1 LSLALI
7 ALGLGAQALQAQND
21 TDDGG
26 LGLASAYAEIV
37 EADKPV
43 AWWRFEEEQGER
55 GTGRLN
61 GTELLPAEI
70 AGPAKLGQPGPR
82 PPKFPRM
89 TTDNRGLS
97 LEQPASLRYS
107 DPGAESPFDFKTG
120 DMITLEA
127 WVRPAKLADGQ
138 QVYVIGKGRTGN
150 QGFAADNQNWSLRLA
165 GKEGTCR
172 LSFLFRDADN
182 KNGADDWHRWTSD
195 AGFGAS
201 GDNGAGWHHIAVSY
215 TFGKGDSLRGYVDGR
230 PTKGVWDY
238 GGQTDEAPVVDDDQ
252 VWIGSA
258 LGNNAGNSFL
268 GSLDEIAIYRT
279 ALSAERIAARWQVV
293 QPKPYVTNV
302 EIPPGKVLVEVLEG
316 LPDDWNW
323 NFVPPQP
330 SERYAQQ
337 DLAFVELPKKYNA
350 HGVIDDRSSPFVL
363 WATSDLALPAG
374 KHRLLLRSR
383 SAARLYIDGKLAID
397 NPFSAGKTDGHN
409 PWDPVESKISPRIR
423 PLQPGDQEQAAE
435 IEFTGKPVRLRLELF
450 VGGKKRRPEVGETSV
465 AIAPAGSDDFWVLG
479 HIAPTSGRGETQQ
492 PSATANATAS
502 SGRDGSHR
510 TPTTGQ
516 GFATFPLTDE
526 GWLAWERDCR
536 AELVSINQQRRAAAS
551 ADYATY
557 WQRRHDWAR
566 AHVGQAPRL
575 PDVGQASSLPKMDA
589 IDALIH
595 QMLEAASIPPAPLT
609 DDASFLRR
617 LYLDVIGVP
626 PSAEQVTAFITNSAE
641 DKRSRLIDELL
652 QHPGWADNWVGYWQ
666 DALAENPNIVNPTL
680 NNTGPF
686 RWWLYEALLD
696 NKPIDRFATE
706 LILMEGSQRY
716 GGTAGFGVATENDAP
731 LAAKAQN
738 LGLAF
743 LAFDMRC
750 ARCHDAP
757 QHDFK
762 QEDLFNLAA
771 MLHRGEQTLPKTST
785 IPGDDQALASLIV
798 KVSLK
803 PGQKIQPRWPFE
815 AFFSGELPR
824 DLLFDP
830 SDEREELAFRFTSPQ
845 NPRFAK
851 VIVNRLWQRYFG
863 RGIVEPIDDWETA
876 RPANPELLDWLARE
890 LMTHDYDLKHI
901 ARLILNSQAYQR
913 VPTTDPD
920 RARLFAAPLRRRM
933 TAEQVLD
940 SLLAAAG
947 KEMHVEDLNIDVE
960 GTRLETSSISL
971 GRPARAWQFT
981 SMSNERDRPS
991 LSLPAAQ
998 TAVNVLEAFG
1008 WRSSRQDPLSVRDK
1022 EPTVLQPAILAN
1034 GVVARRAAQLS
1045 EDSALTR
1052 LALAAET
1059 PGEFVDA
1066 AFRQIFSRQPI
1077 AAERDLF
1084 VELLAGGFSERKTG
1098 AAPGPVPSWPK
1109 RDGVS
1114 WSNHLQSK
1122 SNEIRLAW
1130 QKEVEKG
1137 DPPTTQLAADW
1148 RERAEDLAWTL
1159 FNSPEFVWIP

>member
-1 LSLALI
+1 MRGMWLNFPPKSRLRWLLGQLVAFLWIGLPVLAFGQGQP
-7 ALGLGAQALQAQND
+7 AAQND
-21 TDDGG
+21 TDENRGSG
-26 LGLASAYAEIV
+26 ASAYAEIV
-37 EADKPV
+37 EADTPV
-43 AWWRFEEEQGER
+43 AWWRFEDER
-55 GTGRLN
+55 GAGRLN
-61 GTELLPAEI
+61 GTELLPAEV
-70 AGPAKLGQPGPR
+70 AGPARLGEPGPR
-82 PPKFPRM
+82 PARFPRM
-89 TTDNRGLS
+89 SPDNRALA
-97 LEQPASLRYS
+97 LEKPASLRYN
-107 DPGAESPFDFKTG
+107 DPGAESPFDFKSG
-120 DMITLEA
+120 DTITLEA
-127 WVRPAKLADGQ
+127 WVRPAKLADGR

-150 QGFAADNQNWSLRLA
+150 QGVAAHNQNWALRLA
-165 GKEGTCR
+165 GKDGTCR

-195 AGFGAS
+195 AGFAAG
-201 GDNGAGWHHIAVSY
+201 GDNAAGWHYVAVSY
-215 TFGKGDSLRGYVDGR
+215 TFGKGDSLRGYVDGQ

-238 GGQTDEAPVVDDDQ
+238 GGQTGEAPVVDDDQ

-258 LGNNAGNSFL
+258 LGNNTGNSFQ
-268 GSLDEIAIYRT
+268 GSLDEIALYRT

-293 QPKPYVTNV
+293 QPKPYVTSV

-316 LPDDWNW
+316 LPDDWSW
-323 NFVPPQP
+323 NFVPPTP
-330 SERYAQQ
+330 SERYPQQ

-363 WATSDLALPAG
+363 WATTDVTLPPG

-383 SAARLYIDGKLAID
+383 SAARLYVDGKLAID
-397 NPFSAGKTDGHN
+397 NPFPAGKTDGHN

-423 PLQPGDQEQAAE
+423 ALQPGDQEQAVE
-435 IEFTGKPVRLRLELF
+435 IEFAGQPVRLKLELF

-465 AIAPAGSDDFWVLG
+465 AIAPVGNDEFWVVG
-479 HIAPTSGRGETQQ
+479 HALAGATTDRGD
-492 PSATANATAS
+492 AV
-502 SGRDGSHR
+502 
-510 TPTTGQ
+510 
-516 GFATFPLTDE
+516 FPLTDD
-526 GWLAWERDCR
+526 GWLAWERSRR
-536 AELVSINQQRRAAAS
+536 AELVGINQQRRAAAS
-551 ADYATY
+551 ADYAAY

-566 AHVGQAPRL
+566 EQ
-575 PDVGQASSLPKMDA
+575 VGQASLLPERDS
-589 IDALIH
+589 IDRLI
-595 QMLEAASIPPAPLT
+595 QPKLDAASAQPAPLA

-617 LYLDVIGVP
+617 LYLDVLGIP
-626 PSAEQVTAFITNSAE
+626 PSAEQVAAFIANSAQ

-666 DALAENPNIVNPTL
+666 DVLAENPNIVNPTL

-706 LILMEGSQRY
+706 LMLMEGSQRY
-716 GGTAGFGVATENDAP
+716 GGTAGFAVATENDAP

-803 PGQKIQPRWPFE
+803 PGQKIPPRWPFE

-830 SDEREELAFRFTSPQ
+830 SDKREELAFRFTSPQ

-863 RGIVEPIDDWETA
+863 RGIVEPIDDWESA
-876 RPANPELLDWLARE
+876 QPANPELLDWLARE

-901 ARLILNSQAYQR
+901 ARLILNSRAYQR
-913 VPTTDPD
+913 VPTSDAD
-920 RARLFAAPLRRRM
+920 LARLFAAPMRRRM

-947 KEMHVEDLNIDVE
+947 KELHVEELNVDVE

-1008 WRSSRQDPLSVRDK
+1008 WRSSRQDPLSVREK

-1052 LALAAET
+1052 LALTAET
-1059 PGEFVDA
+1059 PAEFVEVA
-1066 AFRQIFSRQPI
+1066 YRQILSRQPT
-1077 AAERDLF
+1077 AEERDLF
-1084 VELLAGGFSERKTG
+1084 VELLASGFSERKTG
-1098 AAPGPVPSWPK
+1098 AAPGPVPGWPK

-1130 QKEVEKG
+1130 QKEVERG

-1148 RERAEDLAWTL
+1148 RERAEDLVWTL